1 MVQKESESGGE
12 YRRRLWRPPGVC
24 YCSIVWVFVHF
35 LLSVLQLFSEVN
47 LLLWSSFE
55 KFQPRWFIILPRKS
69 HRPPPRHP
77 RVLSLRQRQNGRRT
91 SVAGFWPRSHQIM
104 KPSQSLVLT
113 QTPLASLSNDKNRK
127 ERRLPGGSGQLVF
140 HSTYLHLISGS

>member
-1 MVQKESESGGE
+1 MVQKEGESGGE
-12 YRRRLWRPPGVC
+12 YSREDCGSPQES

-35 LLSVLQLFSEVN
+35 LLSVLQHFSEVN

-55 KFQPRWFIILPRKS
+55 KIQPWWFILLPRKS
-69 HRPPPRHP
+69 YRFHPHP
-77 RVLSLRQRQNGRRT
+77 RVLSLRQRQNCRT

-127 ERRLPGGSGQLVF
+127 ERRLPGGLGQLVS